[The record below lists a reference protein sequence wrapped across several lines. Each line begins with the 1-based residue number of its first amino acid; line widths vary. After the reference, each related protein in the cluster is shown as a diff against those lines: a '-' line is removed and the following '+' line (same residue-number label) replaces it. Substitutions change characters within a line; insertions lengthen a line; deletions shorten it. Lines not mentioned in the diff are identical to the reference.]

1 MKISS
6 KIILAT
12 VLLSG
17 IGIFT
22 AGSLVGWK
30 SSSVASD
37 ALEKRAFEQLVAIR
51 EMQKNRIERYFSTI
65 VKEITTLS
73 NDRMVMDMME
83 EIPQS
88 FFGYKDETSYKE
100 VGELNGYYTQ
110 MFDEEYLSQNP
121 SSTASS
127 ISKLE
132 QLSDNSKLIQHAYIS
147 GNSHP
152 LGSKNQLVQAE
163 DGSKYSEL
171 HKKYHPHLN
180 QYLEAFGFYDIF
192 LIEPETGY
200 VVYSVFKEL
209 DFATSLLSGPYKETG
224 LAEAFRLA
232 NASAEKNETF
242 LVDFKPY
249 FPSYEAA
256 AAFISS
262 PIFSSEGKKL
272 GILVF
277 QMPIDEINSLM
288 TFKGEWAKMGLGVS
302 GETYLVGSDN
312 LLRSQSRFL
321 LDDKEGYF
329 KALLAAGTTSKIVDK
344 ISASGSAIGYQEVMS
359 EGANAALSG
368 QTAIKAIKDY
378 RNVDV
383 LSAFAPLE
391 IEGVEWAILSEIDVA
406 EAMKD
411 KDEMLVTIWQVIS
424 VIILILLPLTL
435 VAGFLVGRGISN
447 PINNFI
453 SQVNKVADEKDL
465 TTRINYQ
472 GNDELFSLAT
482 SFNQLMQGLQEVL
495 NSVEE
500 LAATLLDSTGKMLVN
515 IGETTDQTQMQS
527 NNADSVA
534 VATNQLLATIQE
546 VAKNAAN
553 ASDSVRDT
561 ENKCQE
567 TSHVA
572 ERLESDMSEL
582 NVQMNL
588 ASASIDKLAK
598 ESESIGSVL
607 DVIQA
612 IAEQTNLLALN
623 AAIEAAR
630 AGEQGR
636 GFAVVADEV
645 RTLASRTQQS
655 TEDIREKINSLQQ
668 ETETTVKMVTS
679 SSQMANSSIGA
690 CEENRK
696 ILSEVLALIS
706 ELSDMNMQIAT
717 ASEEQSSVVGEINQ
731 NITEIAGTSQNISS
745 KAELSKDD
753 VHNLSSLVVSLEER
767 MREFKL

>member
-88 FFGYKDETSYKE
+88 FFRYKDETSFKE
-100 VGELNGYYTQ
+100 AGELTGYYTQ

-121 SSTASS
+121 SSTASAT
-127 ISKLE
+127 SKLD
-132 QLSDNSKLIQHAYIS
+132 QLSDNSKSIQHAYIS

-152 LGSKNQLVQAE
+152 LGSKNQLVKAD

-232 NASAEKNETF
+232 NASADKNETF

-262 PIFSSEGKKL
+262 PVYSSEGKKL

-288 TFKGEWAKMGLGVS
+288 TFKGEWAKMGLGSS

-321 LDDKEGYF
+321 LDDQEGYF
-329 KALLAAGTTSKIVDK
+329 KALLAAGTAPKVVDK

-368 QTAIKAIKDY
+368 QTDIKAIKDY

-515 IGETTDQTQMQS
+515 IGETTEQTQMQS

-690 CEENRK
+690 CEDNRK

>member
-22 AGSLVGWK
+22 AGSLVGWR
-30 SSSVASD
+30 SSSVASE

-65 VKEITTLS
+65 VKEVTTLS

-88 FFGYKDETSYKE
+88 FFRYKDETSLKE
-100 VGELNGYYTQ
+100 AGELNGYYTQ

-121 SSTASS
+121 SSTISS
-127 ISKLE
+127 TSKLE

-147 GNSHP
+147 GNSNP
-152 LGSKNQLVQAE
+152 LGSKNQLMKAE

-209 DFATSLLSGPYKETG
+209 DFATSLLTGPYKETG

-232 NASAEKNETF
+232 NATAEKNETF

-288 TFKGEWAKMGLGVS
+288 TFKGEWAKMGLGSS
-302 GETYLVGSDN
+302 GETYLVGSDH

-329 KALLAAGTTSKIVDK
+329 KALLAAGTASKIVDK
-344 ISASGSAIGYQEVMS
+344 ISASGSAIGYQKVES
-359 EGANAALSG
+359 EGATAALSG

-391 IEGVEWAILSEIDVA
+391 INGVEWAILSEIDVA

-424 VIILILLPLTL
+424 VIILILVPLTL

-447 PINNFI
+447 PINSFI

-582 NVQMNL
+582 NIQMNS

-655 TEDIREKINSLQQ
+655 TEDIREKINSLQH

-706 ELSDMNMQIAT
+706 QLSDMNMQIAT

>member
-17 IGIFT
+17 IGILT
-22 AGSLVGWK
+22 AGALVGWK
-30 SSSVASD
+30 SSSIAST
-37 ALEKRAFEQLVAIR
+37 ALEKRAFDRLVAIR
-51 EMQKNRIERYFSTI
+51 EVQKNQIERYFSMI
-65 VKEITTLS
+65 EKEVMTLS

-83 EIPQS
+83 DLPQS
-88 FFGYKDETSYKE
+88 FSQYAKQTELKE
-100 VGELNGYYTQ
+100 NGELEGYYTQ
-110 MFDEEYLSQNP
+110 MFDEEYKSQNP
-121 SSTASS
+121 SNSSSSTT
-127 ISKLE
+127 KLE
-132 QLSDNSKLIQHAYIS
+132 QLSDNAKSIQHAYIS
-147 GNSHP
+147 GNPNP
-152 LGSKNQLVQAE
+152 LGGKNELVSAD
-163 DGSKYSEL
+163 DGTRYSEL

-180 QYLEAFGFYDIF
+180 QYLTSFGFYDIF
-192 LIEPETGY
+192 LVEPETGV

-209 DFATSLLSGPYKETG
+209 DFATSLLTGPYKETG

-232 NASAEKNETF
+232 NASTQKNDTF

-262 PIFSSEGKKL
+262 PVYSSEGKKL
-272 GILVF
+272 GILIF

-288 TFKGEWAKMGLGVS
+288 TFESEWNKVGMGSS
-302 GETYLVGSDN
+302 GETYLVGEDH

-321 LDDKEGYF
+321 LDDKDGYLEGLT
-329 KALLAAGTTSKIVDK
+329 AVGTEAKIVDK
-344 ISASGSAIGYQEVMS
+344 IAASGSAIGYQKVMS

-368 QTAIKAIKDY
+368 QTDIKTIKDY

-383 LSAFAPLE
+383 LSAFAPLK
-391 IEGVEWAILSEIDVA
+391 IKGVNWVILSEIDVA
-406 EAMKD
+406 EAMQD
-411 KDEMLVTIWQVIS
+411 KDEMLKAIWQ
-424 VIILILLPLTL
+424 IIMLIMLILMPLTL
-435 VAGFLVGRGISN
+435 VAGIFVGRGISN

-465 TTRINYQ
+465 TARIDYK

-482 SFNQLMQGLQEVL
+482 SFNQLMQGLQGVL

-500 LAATLLDSTGKMLVN
+500 LAATLVASTDKMLVN
-515 IGETTDQTQMQS
+515 IGETTDQTKQQS
-527 NNADSVA
+527 NSADSVA

-546 VAKNAAN
+546 VAQNASS

-561 ENKCQE
+561 EQKCQE
-567 TSHVA
+567 TSQVA
-572 ERLESDMSEL
+572 GRLESDMSEL
-582 NVQMNL
+582 NVQMNS
-588 ASASIDKLAK
+588 ASASIEKLAQ

-668 ETETTVKMVTS
+668 ETQTTVKMVNS
-679 SSQMANSSIGA
+679 SSQMANASISA

-696 ILSEVLALIS
+696 ILAEVLALVS
-706 ELSDMNMQIAT
+706 QLSNMNMQIAT
-717 ASEEQSSVVGEINQ
+717 ASEEQSSVVGEINK
-731 NITEIAGTSQNISS
+731 NITEIASTSLNISS
-745 KAELSKDD
+745 KAELSKSD
-753 VHNLSSLVVSLEER
+753 VHELSSLVINLEEK

>member
-329 KALLAAGTTSKIVDK
+329 KALLAAGTASKIVDK
-344 ISASGSAIGYQEVMS
+344 ISASGSAIGYQKVES

-447 PINNFI
+447 PINSFI

-515 IGETTDQTQMQS
+515 IGETTEQTQMQS

-655 TEDIREKINSLQQ
+655 TEDIREKINSLQH
-668 ETETTVKMVTS
+668 ETQTTVKMVTS

-706 ELSDMNMQIAT
+706 QLSDMNMQIAT

>member
-200 VVYSVFKEL
+200 VIYSVFKEL

-232 NASAEKNETF
+232 NASTEKNETF

-329 KALLAAGTTSKIVDK
+329 KALLAAGTTSKVVDK
-344 ISASGSAIGYQEVMS
+344 ISASGSAIGYQKVTS
-359 EGANAALSG
+359 EGVNAALSG

-447 PINNFI
+447 PINSFI

-706 ELSDMNMQIAT
+706 ELSDMNMQMAT
-717 ASEEQSSVVGEINQ
+717 ASEEQSTVVGEINQ

-767 MREFKL
+767 MREFRL